1 MREQL
6 IKFVEIIPIEFV
18 IRNVATGSLTKRL
31 GIEDGTVL
39 KEPLIEYCLKDDKL
53 GDPLI
58 SEDHIYAFD
67 WANKKEIEKIKKT
80 IFRINDFMIGMFRG
94 VGIKLIDF
102 KLEFGRAKIEGR
114 KEIILADEI
123 SPDTCRLWDSATD
136 KKLDKDRFRK
146 DLGDLL
152 PAYTEVAKRL
162 GILHEQSN
170 VSAVNVTKLSSIKK
184 KRK

>member
-67 WANKKEIEKIKKT
+67 WSHKK
-80 IFRINDFMIGMFRG
+80 
-94 VGIKLIDF
+94 
-102 KLEFGRAKIEGR
+102 
-114 KEIILADEI
+114 
-123 SPDTCRLWDSATD
+123 
-136 KKLDKDRFRK
+136 
-146 DLGDLL
+146 
-152 PAYTEVAKRL
+152 
-162 GILHEQSN
+162 
-170 VSAVNVTKLSSIKK
+170 
-184 KRK
+184 